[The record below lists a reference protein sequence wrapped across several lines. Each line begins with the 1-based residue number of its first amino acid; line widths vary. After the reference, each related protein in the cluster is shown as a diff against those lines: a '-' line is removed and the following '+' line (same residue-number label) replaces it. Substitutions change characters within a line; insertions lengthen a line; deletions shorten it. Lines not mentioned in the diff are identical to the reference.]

1 MSKRLTLAL
10 VGIVLLSLL
19 GVTAVNAVS
28 KDDPH
33 NLVVTA
39 GGGNSLLQ
47 VVQKVLLYGVDP
59 KTGKRTEDPVLTVS
73 SVLDPLYLLA
83 PEGKYDIIVYVPWV
97 SRGLLLGQVVVKKN
111 EVAVFDTRE
120 IELPDELVI
129 R

>member
-1 MSKRLTLAL
+1 MSKWLTWAL
-10 VGIVLLSLL
+10 VGIVLVSLL
-19 GVTAVNAVS
+19 GLTAIG

-33 NLVVTA
+33 NLVITA

-47 VVQKVLLYGVDP
+47 VVQKVLLYGVDA

-97 SRGLLLGQVVVKKN
+97 SRGILLGQVVVKKN